1 MGVIELLDGF
11 YIQDVIS
18 EICNHYGFD
27 AQAQIAVEECAELIK
42 AICKR
47 QRKFAR
53 SKRAEYQDSPER
65 SAIIE
70 ELADETDRGGT
81 CGKWEK
87 IAGRRS
93 GQRRRFMFFRSEW
106 RSSAAQLPDMPAIV

>member
-1 MGVIELLDGF
+1 MIEAR
-11 YIQDVIS
+11 YTTTRRQDVIG

-47 QRKFAR
+47 QRKFAG

-70 ELADETDRGGT
+70 ELADVQIMVWQLQYFLGAIGEIEKEIDR
-81 CGKWEK
+81 KLARQMKRIEEER
-87 IAGRRS
+87 AANGRK
-93 GQRRRFMFFRSEW
+93 
-106 RSSAAQLPDMPAIV
+106 